1 MCLQLK
7 VAQRRPGHDAAPSC
21 ARAGGGVSPASQM
34 LRGVLGSV
42 PSCREVGAVAR
53 LPRRIVGTLGGV
65 DPADTALADL
75 IAGQSE
81 ERRLEMEEVAAGIM
95 ETFGCDDEQI
105 LIELT
110 GIFAGAT
117 GMEPMR
123 WEVEEAV
130 RAALAAQA

>member
-1 MCLQLK
+1 
-7 VAQRRPGHDAAPSC
+7 
-21 ARAGGGVSPASQM
+21 M

-81 ERRLEMEEVAAGIM
+81 ERRLEMEEVAAGISSRDPGSLYRPGLLPQSLN
-95 ETFGCDDEQI
+95 ESV
-105 LIELT
+105 
-110 GIFAGAT
+110 AGF
-117 GMEPMR
+117 PNY
-123 WEVEEAV
+123 
-130 RAALAAQA
+130 